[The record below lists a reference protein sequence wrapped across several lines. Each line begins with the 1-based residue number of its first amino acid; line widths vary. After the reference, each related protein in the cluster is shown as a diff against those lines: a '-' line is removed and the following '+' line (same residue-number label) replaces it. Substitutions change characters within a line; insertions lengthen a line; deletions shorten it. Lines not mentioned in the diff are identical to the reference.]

1 MSHGS
6 RRALFYALLL
16 IFFIL
21 GTGIVLFAEGWRMDF
36 SSLRVS
42 KVGGMYVRSYPEDAR
57 IFLNGKS
64 VQNQSGFLS
73 RGTLISDLFPK
84 TYPFAL
90 TAPGYFDWHENVAV
104 SPALV
109 ANHKYAVL
117 VPVNATSAATLAV
130 AGFRESRNGIILE
143 TPDGKIALNGKTIGF
158 GKLVAESPDLM
169 SIIFQT
175 AKGIYEFENVPDG
188 ITTNLSNI
196 LQEEGFGATT
206 PLELFIDPG
215 SSATVVAASAGKV
228 ELIDM
233 AQFAGTSIDAAR
245 QGQPIAGTI
254 ALSPNTIA
262 WARSANQANSSSL
275 IFYDISSGNIA
286 SATVALGGTI
296 QKLDWVGGGLI
307 GILAGDG
314 KLYLYDINQKNVRE
328 VADDVRD
335 FSATSDGSRIA
346 TLESQSLEIF
356 TLNDPEGYYRFNIPD
371 AGTAVAALWYRDN
384 DHLFIVY
391 PDHVSFLDLEDA
403 SLANFIT
410 VAFGTSPHYD
420 PDANALYVIDSRS
433 NLLRFDFPK

>member
-6 RRALFYALLL
+6 RRALFYAFLL
-16 IFFIL
+16 IFLIL
-21 GTGIVLFAEGWRMDF
+21 GTGIVLFAEGWRIDF
-36 SSLRVS
+36 PILRVS
-42 KVGGMYVRSYPEDAR
+42 KVGGIYVRSYPEDAR

-84 TYPFAL
+84 TYPLAL

-117 VPVNATSAATLAV
+117 VPANATSAAKLAV
-130 AGFRESRNGIILE
+130 ADFRESRNSIILE

-158 GKLVAESPDLM
+158 GKLVAESPDLT

-188 ITTNLSNI
+188 VTTNLSKI

-206 PLELFIDPG
+206 PLDLSIDPA

-233 AQFAGTSIDAAR
+233 AQFAGTSIDVAQ
-245 QGQPIAGTI
+245 QGQPIAGTV

-262 WARSANQANSSSL
+262 WAHSANQANSSSL

-296 QKLDWVGGGLI
+296 KKMNWISDNTL
-307 GILAGDG
+307 GILANGG
-314 KLYLYDINQKNVRE
+314 SFYLYDMNGQNLRKI
-328 VADDVRD
+328 ADDVKS
-335 FSATSDGSRIA
+335 FGATENGLRIA
-346 TLESQSLEIF
+346 TVESNSLEIF
-356 TLNDPEGYYRFNIPD
+356 TLNDPEGYYRFNLPNVAD
-371 AGTAVAALWYRDN
+371 AQTALWYRDS
-384 DHLFIVY
+384 DHLFVSY
-391 PDHVSFLDLEDA
+391 SDHVAFLDLEDA
-403 SLANFIT
+403 SLANFT
-410 VAFGTSPHYD
+410 TMSSGTAAQYD
-420 PDANALYVIDSRS
+420 QGTNALYVISPKN